1 MLSEAR
7 RRNAIFFSLPL
18 FWLLL
23 QFSLFGCNLLNSFER
38 KNTCVSRP
46 GDQRLALIRS
56 PRVSF
61 PNPLLGSKHLGGH
74 ARAVLPQK
82 KHEKKSKRFE
92 FGVIF
97 CEDGIPIGSDCA
109 FCVWRRAMANLGR
122 SAASDFPDSVGVG
135 SSYPVQNEFVL
146 KVYHEEETPDKL
158 LGCVA
163 LKPHQNIGELRYI
176 IRTKLGHRP
185 AFQLFNARQ
194 NTLVGPKFS
203 RSAVLDVFQFPQ
215 EDVALVRKKVK
226 KIRYVDSN
234 LQQIRPEL
242 FRLNA
247 NRSCMR

>member
-1 MLSEAR
+1 
-7 RRNAIFFSLPL
+7 
-18 FWLLL
+18 
-23 QFSLFGCNLLNSFER
+23 
-38 KNTCVSRP
+38 
-46 GDQRLALIRS
+46 
-56 PRVSF
+56 
-61 PNPLLGSKHLGGH
+61 
-74 ARAVLPQK
+74 
-82 KHEKKSKRFE
+82 
-92 FGVIF
+92 
-97 CEDGIPIGSDCA
+97 
-109 FCVWRRAMANLGR
+109 MANLGR
-122 SAASDFPDSVGVG
+122 SAAPDFPDSVGVG

-226 KIRYVDSN
+226 KIRYAEIQICNRFVWVLSVDRK
-234 LQQIRPEL
+234 LK
-242 FRLNA
+242 LNERTQTLVRFLCFA
-247 NRSCMR
+247 ALVQRNYAKAVRQR